1 MGGEFRIGDEGKVSS
16 MPSACVARGRGASVA
31 RVFVAVYA
39 VYFDPVGIEDRER
52 GPRSKATVVWRVV
65 DVVVFEV
72 GKIVFAVDEIRHVIV
87 RLRRLGVGKLI
98 ERRLLEDSDV
108 V

>member
-1 MGGEFRIGDEGKVSS
+1 MEGVRMGGEFRVGDEGKVSS

-31 RVFVAVYA
+31 RVFVAVDA

-65 DVVVFEV
+65 DVVVVFKV
-72 GKIVFAVDEIRHVIV
+72 GKIVVAVDEVRHVLEV
-87 RLRRLGVGKLI
+87 VVGLRRLGRVGELI
-98 ERRLLEDSDV
+98 
-108 V
+108 